1 MKISNEIIN
10 VIPEVKD
17 WRHDLHA
24 HPELG
29 YEEEWTSN
37 FVSEKLESFGIE
49 VHRGLGK
56 TGVVGVLKGINVNQG
71 GGGNKA
77 IGLRADM
84 DALPM
89 TEENDLSYKS
99 KFDGRMH
106 ACGHDGHTA
115 MLLGAAKVLSLKR
128 DFDGTVYFIFQPAEE
143 GGGGGLAMIEDG
155 MFEHFPM
162 DSVWGMHNWP
172 GMEEGTVAIHKGSV
186 MAAADRF
193 EVTVNGSG
201 GHAAMPQATNDP
213 VLATTAIVQA
223 LQQIVSRKQSPLD
236 AVVVSVTQINA
247 GSGFNIIPQ
256 KVDFI
261 GTIRTINSD
270 TRISVHKQFTDICEA
285 TALAYGCVAEVSV
298 IKGYPVTV
306 NHVEESDKAI
316 EIASGLFGAE
326 SVKTNLPPSMGAED
340 FAYML
345 EKKPG
350 SYIWLGAGEGRSGCM
365 LHNTKYDFN
374 DNVLPLGI
382 SYWKELVKSE
392 LPLR

>member
-1 MKISNEIIN
+1 
-10 VIPEVKD
+10 
-17 WRHDLHA
+17 
-24 HPELG
+24 
-29 YEEEWTSN
+29 
-37 FVSEKLESFGIE
+37 
-49 VHRGLGK
+49 
-56 TGVVGVLKGINVNQG
+56 
-71 GGGNKA
+71 
-77 IGLRADM
+77 M

>member
-37 FVSEKLESFGIE
+37 FIAEKLKSFGIE

-56 TGVVGVLKGINVNQG
+56 TGVVGVLKGIKANQG

-155 MFEHFPM
+155 LFEHFPM

-172 GMEEGTVAIHKGSV
+172 GMKEGTVAIHKGSV

-306 NHVEESDKAI
+306 NHIEESEKAI
-316 EIASGLFGAE
+316 EIASGLFGDE

>member
-56 TGVVGVLKGINVNQG
+56 TGIVGVLKGIKANQG

-155 MFEHFPM
+155 LFEHFPM

-172 GMEEGTVAIHKGSV
+172 GMKEGTVAIHKGSV

>member
-37 FVSEKLESFGIE
+37 FVAEKLESFGIE

-56 TGVVGVLKGINVNQG
+56 TGVVGVLKGIKANQG

-89 TEENDLSYKS
+89 IEENNFVYKS

-155 MFEHFPM
+155 LFEHFPM

-172 GMEEGTVAIHKGSV
+172 GMKEGTVAIHKGSV

-306 NHVEESDKAI
+306 NHIEESEKAI
-316 EIASGLFGAE
+316 EIASGLFGDE

>member
-1 MKISNEIIN
+1 MEISNEIVNI
-10 VIPEVKD
+10 IPEVMT
-17 WRHDLHA
+17 WRHELHA

-29 YEEEWTSN
+29 YEEKWTSD
-37 FVSEKLESFGIE
+37 FIVTKLESFGIE
-49 VHRGLGK
+49 VHKGLGK
-56 TGVVGVLKGINVNQG
+56 TGVVGVLKGLKANQG

-77 IGLRADM
+77 IGLRADI

-89 TEENDLSYKS
+89 TEENNFSYKS
-99 KFDGRMH
+99 KFDGCMH

-115 MLLGAAKVLSLKR
+115 MLLGAAKILSLNN

-155 MFEHFPM
+155 LFEQFPM

-172 GMEEGTVAIHKGSV
+172 GMDEGSVAVHKGSV

-193 EVTVNGSG
+193 EVTVNGNG

-223 LQQIVSRKQSPLD
+223 LQQIVSRKQNPLD

-256 KVDFI
+256 VTDFI
-261 GTIRTINSD
+261 GTIRTVNPD
-270 TRISVHKQFTDICEA
+270 TRINVHKQFKDICEA
-285 TALAYGCVAEVSV
+285 TALAYGCTADVSV
-298 IKGYPVTV
+298 VKGYPVTV
-306 NHVEESDKAI
+306 NNIESSEKAI
-316 EIASGLFGAE
+316 EVTSSIFGSS
-326 SVKTNLPPSMGAED
+326 SVKTNMAPSMGAED

-345 EKKPG
+345 EKTPG
-350 SYIWLGAGEGRSGCM
+350 AYIWLGAGEGKSGCM

-374 DNVLPLGI
+374 DNILPLGI
-382 SYWKELVKSE
+382 TYWEQLVKSE

>member
-1 MKISNEIIN
+1 MEVSNEIIN
-10 VIPEVKD
+10 IIPEIKT
-17 WRHDLHA
+17 WRHELHA

-29 YEEEWTSN
+29 YEEKWTSD
-37 FVSEKLESFGIE
+37 FVAKKLQSFGLE
-49 VHRGLGK
+49 VHRGLGG
-56 TGVVGVLKGINVNQG
+56 TGVVGILKGLDANLG

-89 TEENDLSYKS
+89 TEENNFSYKS
-99 KFDGRMH
+99 KFEGRMH

-115 MLLGAAKVLSLKR
+115 MLLGAAKLLASKNN
-128 DFDGTVYFIFQPAEE
+128 FDGTVYFIFQPAEE

-155 MFEHFPM
+155 LFEQFPM

-172 GMEEGTVAIHKGSV
+172 GMDEGNVAVHKGSV

-193 EVTVNGSG
+193 EVTVKGNG

-223 LQQIVSRKQSPLD
+223 LQQIVSRKQNPLD

-256 KVDFI
+256 VTDFI
-261 GTIRTINSD
+261 GTIRTVNSA
-270 TRISVHKQFTDICEA
+270 TRINVHKQFKEICKA
-285 TALAYGCVAEVSV
+285 TALAYGCAADVSV
-298 IKGYPVTV
+298 IKGYPVTI
-306 NHVEESDKAI
+306 NNIECSEKAI
-316 EIASGLFGAE
+316 EVTSSIFGPG
-326 SVKTNLPPSMGAED
+326 SVKTNMAPSMGAED

-345 EKKPG
+345 EKTPG
-350 SYIWLGAGEGRSGCM
+350 SYIWLGAGEGKSGCM
-365 LHNTKYDFN
+365 LQRLSLQADTLAYMGRAQLKR
-374 DNVLPLGI
+374 
-382 SYWKELVKSE
+382 S
-392 LPLR
+392 

>member
-1 MKISNEIIN
+1 MKVSNEIIN
-10 VIPEVKD
+10 ICPEIKK
-17 WRHDLHA
+17 WRHELHA

-37 FVSEKLESFGIE
+37 FVAEKLESFGLEI
-49 VHRGLGK
+49 HRGMAK
-56 TGVVGVLKGINVNQG
+56 TGVIGVLKGANASLG

-89 TEENDLSYKS
+89 TEENDFSYKS

-115 MLLGAAKVLSLKR
+115 MLLGAAKLLSSKK

-155 MFEHFPM
+155 LFDQFPM

-172 GMEEGTVAIHKGSV
+172 GMSEGSVAVHTGSV
-186 MAAADRF
+186 MAAADKF
-193 EVTVNGSG
+193 EVTINGSG

-213 VLATTAIVQA
+213 VLAVTAIVQA
-223 LQQIVSRKQSPLD
+223 LQQIVSRRQNPLD
-236 AVVVSVTQINA
+236 AVVISVTQINA

-256 KVDFI
+256 TANFI
-261 GTIRTINSD
+261 GTIRTVNPD
-270 TRISVHKQFTDICEA
+270 TRISVHKQFTEICEA
-285 TALAYGCVAEVSV
+285 TAIAYGCSANVSV
-298 IKGYPVTV
+298 IKGYPVTI
-306 NHVEESDKAI
+306 NDIESSEKAI
-316 EIASGLFGAE
+316 EVSSKLFGRD
-326 SVKTNLPPSMGAED
+326 SVKTNMAPSMGAED

-345 EKKPG
+345 EKVPG
-350 SYIWLGAGEGRSGCM
+350 SYIWLGA
-365 LHNTKYDFN
+365 
-374 DNVLPLGI
+374 
-382 SYWKELVKSE
+382 VKGSQVVCCITASMI
-392 LPLR
+392 LMMIFYL

>member
-37 FVSEKLESFGIE
+37 FVAEKLESFGIE

-56 TGVVGVLKGINVNQG
+56 TGVVGVLKGIKANQG

-155 MFEHFPM
+155 LFEHFPM

-270 TRISVHKQFTDICEA
+270 TRISVHKQFTDICQA
-285 TALAYGCVAEVSV
+285 TALAYGCFAEVSV

-306 NHVEESDKAI
+306 NHIEESDKAI
-316 EIASGLFGAE
+316 EIASGLFGDE

>member
-1 MKISNEIIN
+1 METSNEIVNI
-10 VIPEVKD
+10 IPEVMT
-17 WRHDLHA
+17 WRHELHA

-29 YEEEWTSN
+29 YEEKWTSD
-37 FVSEKLESFGIE
+37 FIVTKLESFGIE
-49 VHRGLGK
+49 VHKGLGK
-56 TGVVGVLKGINVNQG
+56 TGVVGVLKGLKANQG

-77 IGLRADM
+77 IGLRADI

-89 TEENDLSYKS
+89 TEENNFSYKS
-99 KFDGRMH
+99 KFDGCMH

-115 MLLGAAKVLSLKR
+115 MLLGAAKILSLNK

-155 MFEHFPM
+155 LFEQFPM

-172 GMEEGTVAIHKGSV
+172 GMDEGSVAVHKGSV

-193 EVTVNGSG
+193 EVTVNGNG

-223 LQQIVSRKQSPLD
+223 LQQIVSRKQNPLD

-256 KVDFI
+256 VTDFI
-261 GTIRTINSD
+261 GTIRTVNPD
-270 TRISVHKQFTDICEA
+270 TRINVHKQFKDICEA
-285 TALAYGCVAEVSV
+285 TALAYGCTADVSV
-298 IKGYPVTV
+298 VKGYPVTV
-306 NHVEESDKAI
+306 NNIESSEKAI
-316 EIASGLFGAE
+316 QVTSSIFGSS
-326 SVKTNLPPSMGAED
+326 SVKTNMAPSMGAED

-345 EKKPG
+345 EKTPG
-350 SYIWLGAGEGRSGCM
+350 AYIWLGAGEGKSGCM

-374 DNVLPLGI
+374 DNILPLGI
-382 SYWKELVKSE
+382 TYWEQLVKSE

>member
-1 MKISNEIIN
+1 MQISKEIENI
-10 VIPEVKD
+10 IPEIRS
-17 WRHDLHA
+17 WRHTLHA

-29 YEEEWTSN
+29 YEEKWTSD
-37 FVSEKLESFGIE
+37 FVADKLQSFGME
-49 VHRGLGK
+49 VHRGLGG
-56 TGVVGVLKGINVNQG
+56 TGVVGILKGLDANSG

-89 TEENDLSYKS
+89 TEENDLPYKS

-115 MLLGAAKVLSLKR
+115 MLLGAAKLLASR
-128 DFDGTVYFIFQPAEE
+128 NNFDGTVYFIFQPAEE
-143 GGGGGLAMIEDG
+143 GGGGGLAMIDDG
-155 MFEHFPM
+155 LFEQFPM

-172 GMEEGTVAIHKGSV
+172 GMEEGTVAVHKGSV

-193 EVTVNGSG
+193 EVTVNGNG

-213 VLATTAIVQA
+213 VLAVTAIIQA
-223 LQQIVSRKQSPLD
+223 LQQIVARKQNPLD

-256 KVDFI
+256 KANFI
-261 GTIRTINSD
+261 GTIRTVNPA
-270 TRISVHKQFTDICEA
+270 TRVDVHKQFTQICEA
-285 TALAYGCVAEVSV
+285 TALAYGCVADVSV

-306 NHVEESDKAI
+306 NDIESSDKAI
-316 EIASGLFGAE
+316 EVASSLFGKN
-326 SVKTNLPPSMGAED
+326 SVKTNLTPSMGAED

-345 EKKPG
+345 EKTPG
-350 SYIWLGAGEGRSGCM
+350 AYIWLGAGEGKSGCM

-374 DNVLPLGI
+374 DNILPLGI
-382 SYWKELVKSE
+382 SYWEKLVKTE

>member
-1 MKISNEIIN
+1 MKTSNEIVNI
-10 VIPEVKD
+10 IPEVMT
-17 WRHDLHA
+17 WRHELHA

-29 YEEEWTSN
+29 YEEKWTSD
-37 FVSEKLESFGIE
+37 FIVTKLESFGIE
-49 VHRGLGK
+49 VHKGLGK
-56 TGVVGVLKGINVNQG
+56 TGVVGVLKGLKANQG

-77 IGLRADM
+77 IGLRADI

-89 TEENDLSYKS
+89 TEENNFSYKS
-99 KFDGRMH
+99 KFDGCMH

-115 MLLGAAKVLSLKR
+115 MLLGAAKILSLNN

-155 MFEHFPM
+155 LFEQFPM

-172 GMEEGTVAIHKGSV
+172 GMDEGSVAVHKGSV

-193 EVTVNGSG
+193 EVTVNGNG

-223 LQQIVSRKQSPLD
+223 LQQIVSRKQNPLD

-256 KVDFI
+256 VTDFI
-261 GTIRTINSD
+261 GTIRTVNPD
-270 TRISVHKQFTDICEA
+270 TRINVHKQFKDICEA
-285 TALAYGCVAEVSV
+285 TALAYGCTADVSV
-298 IKGYPVTV
+298 VKGYPVTV
-306 NHVEESDKAI
+306 NNIESSEKAI
-316 EIASGLFGAE
+316 QVTSSIFGSS
-326 SVKTNLPPSMGAED
+326 SVKTNMAPSMGAED

-345 EKKPG
+345 EKTPG
-350 SYIWLGAGEGRSGCM
+350 AYIWLGAGEGKSGCM

-374 DNVLPLGI
+374 DNILPLGI
-382 SYWKELVKSE
+382 TYWEQLVKSE

>member
-1 MKISNEIIN
+1 MQISKEIENI
-10 VIPEVKD
+10 IPEIRS
-17 WRHDLHA
+17 WRHTLHA

-29 YEEEWTSN
+29 YEEKWTSD
-37 FVSEKLESFGIE
+37 FVADKLQSFGIE
-49 VHRGLGK
+49 VHKGLGG
-56 TGVVGVLKGINVNQG
+56 TGVVGVLKGLDAHLG

-89 TEENDLSYKS
+89 TEENDFPYKS

-115 MLLGAAKVLSLKR
+115 MLLGAAKLLASR
-128 DFDGTVYFIFQPAEE
+128 NNFNGTVYFIFQPAEE
-143 GGGGGLAMIEDG
+143 GGGGGLAMIDDG
-155 MFEHFPM
+155 LFDEFPM

-172 GMEEGTVAIHKGSV
+172 GMEEGTVAVHKGSV

-193 EVTVNGSG
+193 EVTVNGNG

-213 VLATTAIVQA
+213 VLAVTAIIQA
-223 LQQIVSRKQSPLD
+223 LQQIVARKQNPLD

-256 KVDFI
+256 KANFI
-261 GTIRTINSD
+261 GTIRTVNPA
-270 TRISVHKQFTDICEA
+270 TRVDVHKQFTQICEA
-285 TALAYGCVAEVSV
+285 TALAYGCVADVSV

-306 NHVEESDKAI
+306 NDIESSDKAI
-316 EIASGLFGAE
+316 EVASSLFGKN
-326 SVKTNLPPSMGAED
+326 SVKTNLTPSMGAED

-345 EKKPG
+345 EKTPG
-350 SYIWLGAGEGRSGCM
+350 AYIWLGAGEGKSGCM

-374 DNVLPLGI
+374 DNILPLGI
-382 SYWKELVKSE
+382 SYWEKLVKTE

>member
-1 MKISNEIIN
+1 MEISNEIVNI
-10 VIPEVKD
+10 IPEVMT
-17 WRHDLHA
+17 WRHELHA

-29 YEEEWTSN
+29 YEEKWTSD
-37 FVSEKLESFGIE
+37 FIVTKLESFGIE

-56 TGVVGVLKGINVNQG
+56 TGVVGVLKGLKANQG

-77 IGLRADM
+77 IGLRADI

-89 TEENDLSYKS
+89 TEENNFSYKS
-99 KFDGRMH
+99 KFDGCMH

-115 MLLGAAKVLSLKR
+115 MLLGAAKILSLNN

-155 MFEHFPM
+155 LFEQFPM

-172 GMEEGTVAIHKGSV
+172 GMDEGSVAVHKGSV

-193 EVTVNGSG
+193 EVTVNGNG

-223 LQQIVSRKQSPLD
+223 LQQIVSRKQNPLD

-256 KVDFI
+256 VTDFI
-261 GTIRTINSD
+261 GTIRTVNPD
-270 TRISVHKQFTDICEA
+270 TRINVHKQFKDICEA
-285 TALAYGCVAEVSV
+285 TALAYGCTADVSV
-298 IKGYPVTV
+298 VKGYPVTV
-306 NHVEESDKAI
+306 NNIESSEKAI
-316 EIASGLFGAE
+316 EVTSSIFGSS
-326 SVKTNLPPSMGAED
+326 SVKTNMAPSMGAED

-345 EKKPG
+345 EKTPG
-350 SYIWLGAGEGRSGCM
+350 AYIWLGAGEGKSGCM

-374 DNVLPLGI
+374 DNILPLGI
-382 SYWKELVKSE
+382 TYWEQLVKSE

>member
-10 VIPEVKD
+10 IVPEVEN
-17 WRHDLHA
+17 WRQELHS

-29 YEEEWTSN
+29 YEEKWTSS
-37 FVSEKLESFGIE
+37 FVIEKLESFGIE
-49 VHRGLGK
+49 VHKGLGK
-56 TGVVGVLKGINVNQG
+56 TGVVGVLKGKKATQG

-89 TEENDLSYKS
+89 TEENNFSYKS
-99 KFDGRMH
+99 RFEGRMH

-115 MLLGAAKVLSLKR
+115 MLLGAAKMLSSKK

-155 MFEHFPM
+155 MFEQFPM

-172 GMEEGTVAIHKGSV
+172 GMAEGTVAVHKGSV
-186 MAAADRF
+186 MAAADKF
-193 EVTVNGSG
+193 EVTINGSG

-213 VLATTAIVQA
+213 VLATTAVIQA
-223 LQQIVSRKQSPLD
+223 LQQIVSRKQNPLD
-236 AVVVSVTQINA
+236 SVVVSVTQVNA

-256 KVDFI
+256 KADFI
-261 GTIRTINSD
+261 GTIRTISSN
-270 TRISVHKQFTDICEA
+270 TRINVHKQFTDICEA
-285 TALAYGCVAEVSV
+285 TALAYGCFAEVSI

-306 NHVEESDKAI
+306 NHIEESEKAI
-316 EIASGLFGAE
+316 KVASSLFGPE

-350 SYIWLGAGEGRSGCM
+350 SYIWLGAGEGKSGCM

-382 SYWKELVKSE
+382 SYWEQLVKSE

>member
-1 MKISNEIIN
+1 MQISKEIENI
-10 VIPEVKD
+10 IPEIRS
-17 WRHDLHA
+17 WRHTLHA

-29 YEEEWTSN
+29 YEEKWTSD
-37 FVSEKLESFGIE
+37 FVADKLQSFGIE
-49 VHRGLGK
+49 VHRGLGG
-56 TGVVGVLKGINVNQG
+56 TGVVGILKGLDANSG

-89 TEENDLSYKS
+89 TEENDFPYKS

-115 MLLGAAKVLSLKR
+115 MLLGAAKLLASR
-128 DFDGTVYFIFQPAEE
+128 NNFNGTVYFIFQPAEE
-143 GGGGGLAMIEDG
+143 GGGGGLAMIDDG
-155 MFEHFPM
+155 LFDEFPM

-172 GMEEGTVAIHKGSV
+172 GMEEGTVAVHKGSV

-193 EVTVNGSG
+193 EVTVNGNG

-213 VLATTAIVQA
+213 VLAVTAIIQA
-223 LQQIVSRKQSPLD
+223 LQQIVARKQNPLD

-256 KVDFI
+256 KANFI
-261 GTIRTINSD
+261 GTIRTVNPA
-270 TRISVHKQFTDICEA
+270 TRVDVHKQFTQICEA
-285 TALAYGCVAEVSV
+285 TALAYGCVADVSV

-306 NHVEESDKAI
+306 NDIESSDKAI
-316 EIASGLFGAE
+316 EVASSLFGKN
-326 SVKTNLPPSMGAED
+326 SVKTNLTPSMGAED

-345 EKKPG
+345 EKTPG
-350 SYIWLGAGEGRSGCM
+350 AYIWLGAGEGKSGCM

-374 DNVLPLGI
+374 DNILPLGI
-382 SYWKELVKSE
+382 SYWEKLVKTE

>member
-37 FVSEKLESFGIE
+37 FVAEKLESFGIE

-56 TGVVGVLKGINVNQG
+56 TGVVGVLKGIKANQG

-89 TEENDLSYKS
+89 IEENNFVYKS

-155 MFEHFPM
+155 LFEHFPM

-172 GMEEGTVAIHKGSV
+172 GMKEGTVAIHKGSV

-270 TRISVHKQFTDICEA
+270 TRISVHKQFTDICQA
-285 TALAYGCVAEVSV
+285 TALAYGCFAEVSV

-306 NHVEESDKAI
+306 NHIEESDKAI
-316 EIASGLFGAE
+316 EIASGLFGDE

>member
-1 MKISNEIIN
+1 METSNEIVNI
-10 VIPEVKD
+10 IPEVMT
-17 WRHDLHA
+17 WRHELHA

-29 YEEEWTSN
+29 YEEKWTSD
-37 FVSEKLESFGIE
+37 FIVTKLESFGIE
-49 VHRGLGK
+49 AHKGLGK
-56 TGVVGVLKGINVNQG
+56 TGVVGVLKGLKANQG

-77 IGLRADM
+77 IGLRADI

-89 TEENDLSYKS
+89 TEENNFSYKS
-99 KFDGRMH
+99 KFDGCMH

-115 MLLGAAKVLSLKR
+115 MLLGAAKILSLNK

-155 MFEHFPM
+155 LFEQFPM

-172 GMEEGTVAIHKGSV
+172 GMDEGSVAVHKGSV

-193 EVTVNGSG
+193 EVTVNGNG

-223 LQQIVSRKQSPLD
+223 LQQIVSRKQNPLD

-256 KVDFI
+256 VTDFI
-261 GTIRTINSD
+261 GTIRTVNPD
-270 TRISVHKQFTDICEA
+270 TRINVHKQFKDICEA
-285 TALAYGCVAEVSV
+285 TALAYGCTADVSV
-298 IKGYPVTV
+298 VKGYPVTV
-306 NHVEESDKAI
+306 NNIESSEKAI
-316 EIASGLFGAE
+316 QVTSSIFGSS
-326 SVKTNLPPSMGAED
+326 SVKTNMAPSMGAED

-345 EKKPG
+345 EKTPG
-350 SYIWLGAGEGRSGCM
+350 AYIWLGAGEGKSGCM

-374 DNVLPLGI
+374 DNILPLGI
-382 SYWKELVKSE
+382 TYWEQLVKSE

>member
-1 MKISNEIIN
+1 MQISKEIENI
-10 VIPEVKD
+10 IPEIRS
-17 WRHDLHA
+17 WRHTLHA

-29 YEEEWTSN
+29 YEEKWTSD
-37 FVSEKLESFGIE
+37 FVADKLQSFGIE
-49 VHRGLGK
+49 VHRGLGG
-56 TGVVGVLKGINVNQG
+56 TGVVGVLKGLDAHLG

-89 TEENDLSYKS
+89 TEENDFPYKS

-115 MLLGAAKVLSLKR
+115 MLLGAAKLLASR
-128 DFDGTVYFIFQPAEE
+128 NNFNGTVYFIFQPAEE
-143 GGGGGLAMIEDG
+143 GGGGGLAMIDDG
-155 MFEHFPM
+155 LFDEFPM

-172 GMEEGTVAIHKGSV
+172 GMEEGTVAVHKGSV

-193 EVTVNGSG
+193 EVTVNGNG

-213 VLATTAIVQA
+213 VLAVTAIIQA
-223 LQQIVSRKQSPLD
+223 LQQIVARKQNPLD

-256 KVDFI
+256 KANFI
-261 GTIRTINSD
+261 GTIRTVNPA
-270 TRISVHKQFTDICEA
+270 TRVDVHKQFTQICEA
-285 TALAYGCVAEVSV
+285 TALAYGCVADVSV

-306 NHVEESDKAI
+306 NDIESSDKAI
-316 EIASGLFGAE
+316 EVASSLFGKN
-326 SVKTNLPPSMGAED
+326 SVKTNLTPSMGAED

-345 EKKPG
+345 EKTPG
-350 SYIWLGAGEGRSGCM
+350 AYIWLGAGEGKSGCM

-374 DNVLPLGI
+374 DNILPLGI
-382 SYWKELVKSE
+382 SYWEKLVKTE

>member
-37 FVSEKLESFGIE
+37 FVAEKLESFGIE

-56 TGVVGVLKGINVNQG
+56 TGVVGVLKGIKANQG

-89 TEENDLSYKS
+89 IEENNFVYKS

-155 MFEHFPM
+155 LFEHFPM

-298 IKGYPVTV
+298 VKGYPVTV
-306 NHVEESDKAI
+306 NHIEESDKAI

>member
-1 MKISNEIIN
+1 MQISKEIENI
-10 VIPEVKD
+10 IPEIRS
-17 WRHDLHA
+17 WRHTLHA

-29 YEEEWTSN
+29 YEEKWTSD
-37 FVSEKLESFGIE
+37 FVADKLQSFGIE
-49 VHRGLGK
+49 VHKGLGG
-56 TGVVGVLKGINVNQG
+56 TGVVGVLKGLDAHLG

-89 TEENDLSYKS
+89 TEENDFPYKS

-115 MLLGAAKVLSLKR
+115 MLLGAAKLLASR
-128 DFDGTVYFIFQPAEE
+128 NNFNGTVYFIFQPAEE
-143 GGGGGLAMIEDG
+143 GGGGGLAMIDDG
-155 MFEHFPM
+155 LFDEFPM

-172 GMEEGTVAIHKGSV
+172 GMEEGTVAVHKGSV

-193 EVTVNGSG
+193 EVTVNGNG

-213 VLATTAIVQA
+213 VLAVTAIIQA
-223 LQQIVSRKQSPLD
+223 LQQIVARKQNPLD

-256 KVDFI
+256 KANFI
-261 GTIRTINSD
+261 GTIRTVNPA
-270 TRISVHKQFTDICEA
+270 TRVDVHKQFTQICEA
-285 TALAYGCVAEVSV
+285 TALAYGCVADVSV

-306 NHVEESDKAI
+306 NDIESSDKAI
-316 EIASGLFGAE
+316 EVASSLFGKNG
-326 SVKTNLPPSMGAED
+326 VKTNLTPSMGAED

-345 EKKPG
+345 EKTPG
-350 SYIWLGAGEGRSGCM
+350 AYIWLGAGEGKSGCM

-374 DNVLPLGI
+374 DNILPLGI
-382 SYWKELVKSE
+382 SYWEKLVKAE

>member
-37 FVSEKLESFGIE
+37 FVAEKLESFGIE

-56 TGVVGVLKGINVNQG
+56 TGVVGVLKGIKANQG

-89 TEENDLSYKS
+89 IEENNFVYKS

-155 MFEHFPM
+155 MFEQFPM

-306 NHVEESDKAI
+306 NHIEESEKAI
-316 EIASGLFGAE
+316 EIASGLFGDE

>member
-1 MKISNEIIN
+1 MQISKEIENI
-10 VIPEVKD
+10 IPEIKS
-17 WRHDLHA
+17 WRHTLHA

-29 YEEEWTSN
+29 YEEKWTSD
-37 FVSEKLESFGIE
+37 FVADKLQSFGIE
-49 VHRGLGK
+49 VHRGLGV
-56 TGVVGVLKGINVNQG
+56 TGVVGILKGLDANSG

-89 TEENDLSYKS
+89 TEENDFPYKS

-115 MLLGAAKVLSLKR
+115 MLLGAAKLLASR
-128 DFDGTVYFIFQPAEE
+128 NNFDGTVYFIFQPAEE
-143 GGGGGLAMIEDG
+143 GGGGGLAMIDDG
-155 MFEHFPM
+155 LFEQFPM

-172 GMEEGTVAIHKGSV
+172 GMEEGTVAVHKGSV

-193 EVTVNGSG
+193 EVTVNGNG

-213 VLATTAIVQA
+213 VLAVTAIIQA
-223 LQQIVSRKQSPLD
+223 LQQIVARKQNPLD

-256 KVDFI
+256 KANFI
-261 GTIRTINSD
+261 GTIRTVNPS
-270 TRISVHKQFTDICEA
+270 TRIDVHKQFTQICEA
-285 TALAYGCVAEVSV
+285 TALAYGCVADVLV

-306 NHVEESDKAI
+306 NDIESSDKAI
-316 EIASGLFGAE
+316 EVASSLFGKNG
-326 SVKTNLPPSMGAED
+326 VKTNLTPSMGAED

-345 EKKPG
+345 EKTPG
-350 SYIWLGAGEGRSGCM
+350 EIGRA
-365 LHNTKYDFN
+365 H
-374 DNVLPLGI
+374 V
-382 SYWKELVKSE
+382 
-392 LPLR
+392 

>member
-56 TGVVGVLKGINVNQG
+56 TGVIGVLKGINANQS

-306 NHVEESDKAI
+306 NHIEESDKAI

>member
-1 MKISNEIIN
+1 MQISKEIENI
-10 VIPEVKD
+10 IPEIRS
-17 WRHDLHA
+17 WRHTLHA

-29 YEEEWTSN
+29 YEEKWTSD
-37 FVSEKLESFGIE
+37 FVADKLQSFGIE
-49 VHRGLGK
+49 VHKGLGG
-56 TGVVGVLKGINVNQG
+56 TGVVGVLKGLDAHLG
-71 GGGNKA
+71 GGSNKA

-89 TEENDLSYKS
+89 TEENDFPYKS

-115 MLLGAAKVLSLKR
+115 MLLGAAKLLASR
-128 DFDGTVYFIFQPAEE
+128 NNFNGTVYFIFQPAEE
-143 GGGGGLAMIEDG
+143 GGGGGLAMIDDG
-155 MFEHFPM
+155 LFDEFPM

-172 GMEEGTVAIHKGSV
+172 GMEEGTVAVHKGSV

-193 EVTVNGSG
+193 EVTVNGNG

-213 VLATTAIVQA
+213 VLAVTAIIQA
-223 LQQIVSRKQSPLD
+223 LQQIVARKQNPLD

-256 KVDFI
+256 KANFI
-261 GTIRTINSD
+261 GTIRTVNPA
-270 TRISVHKQFTDICEA
+270 TRVDVHKQFTQICEA
-285 TALAYGCVAEVSV
+285 TALAYGCVADVSV

-306 NHVEESDKAI
+306 NDIESSDKAI
-316 EIASGLFGAE
+316 EVASSLFGKN
-326 SVKTNLPPSMGAED
+326 SVKTNLTPSMGAED

-345 EKKPG
+345 EKTPG
-350 SYIWLGAGEGRSGCM
+350 AYIWLGAGEGKSGCM

-374 DNVLPLGI
+374 DNILPLGI
-382 SYWKELVKSE
+382 SYWEKLVKTE

>member
-1 MKISNEIIN
+1 METSNEIVNI
-10 VIPEVKD
+10 IPEVMT
-17 WRHDLHA
+17 WRHELHA

-29 YEEEWTSN
+29 YEEKWTSD
-37 FVSEKLESFGIE
+37 FIVTKLESFGIE
-49 VHRGLGK
+49 VHKGLGK
-56 TGVVGVLKGINVNQG
+56 TGVVGVLKGLKANQG

-77 IGLRADM
+77 IGLRADI

-89 TEENDLSYKS
+89 TEENNFSYKS
-99 KFDGRMH
+99 KFDGCMH

-115 MLLGAAKVLSLKR
+115 MLLGAAKILSLNN

-155 MFEHFPM
+155 LFEQFPM

-172 GMEEGTVAIHKGSV
+172 GMDEGSVAVHKGSV

-193 EVTVNGSG
+193 EVTVNGNG

-223 LQQIVSRKQSPLD
+223 LQQIVSRKQNPLD

-256 KVDFI
+256 VTDFI
-261 GTIRTINSD
+261 GTIRTVNPD
-270 TRISVHKQFTDICEA
+270 TRINVHKQFKDICEA
-285 TALAYGCVAEVSV
+285 TALAYGCTADVSV
-298 IKGYPVTV
+298 VKGYPVTV
-306 NHVEESDKAI
+306 NNIESSEKAI
-316 EIASGLFGAE
+316 EVTSSIFGSS
-326 SVKTNLPPSMGAED
+326 SVKTNMAPSMGAED

-345 EKKPG
+345 EKTPG
-350 SYIWLGAGEGRSGCM
+350 AYIWLGAGEGKSGCM

-374 DNVLPLGI
+374 DNILPLGI
-382 SYWKELVKSE
+382 KYWEQLVKSE

>member
-1 MKISNEIIN
+1 MKISNEIVN

-37 FVSEKLESFGIE
+37 FVAEKLESFGIE

-56 TGVVGVLKGINVNQG
+56 TGVVGVLKGIKANQG

-89 TEENDLSYKS
+89 IEENNFVYKS

-155 MFEHFPM
+155 LFEHFPM

-172 GMEEGTVAIHKGSV
+172 GMKEGTVAIHKGSV

-306 NHVEESDKAI
+306 NHIEESEKAI
-316 EIASGLFGAE
+316 EIASGLFGDE

>member
-1 MKISNEIIN
+1 MKISKEIEN
-10 VIPEVKD
+10 LIPEIRS
-17 WRHDLHA
+17 WRHTLHA

-29 YEEEWTSN
+29 YEEKWTSD
-37 FVSEKLESFGIE
+37 FVADKLQSFGIE
-49 VHRGLGK
+49 VHRGLGG
-56 TGVVGVLKGINVNQG
+56 TGVVGVLKGLDAHLG

-89 TEENDLSYKS
+89 TEENDFPYKS

-115 MLLGAAKVLSLKR
+115 MLLGAAKLLASR
-128 DFDGTVYFIFQPAEE
+128 NNFNGTVYFIFQPAEE
-143 GGGGGLAMIEDG
+143 GGGGGLAMIDDG
-155 MFEHFPM
+155 LFDEFPM

-172 GMEEGTVAIHKGSV
+172 GMEEGTVAVHKGSV

-193 EVTVNGSG
+193 EVTVNGNG

-213 VLATTAIVQA
+213 VLAVTAIIQA
-223 LQQIVSRKQSPLD
+223 LQQIVARKQNPLD

-256 KVDFI
+256 KANFI
-261 GTIRTINSD
+261 GTIRTVNPA
-270 TRISVHKQFTDICEA
+270 TRVDVHKQFTQICEA
-285 TALAYGCVAEVSV
+285 TALAYGCVADVSV

-306 NHVEESDKAI
+306 NDIESSDKAI
-316 EIASGLFGAE
+316 EVASSLFGKN
-326 SVKTNLPPSMGAED
+326 SVKTNLTPSMGAED

-345 EKKPG
+345 EKTPG
-350 SYIWLGAGEGRSGCM
+350 AYIWLGAGEGKSGCM

-374 DNVLPLGI
+374 DNILPLGI
-382 SYWKELVKSE
+382 SYWEKLVKTE

>member
-1 MKISNEIIN
+1 MKISKEIENI
-10 VIPEVKD
+10 IPEIRS
-17 WRHDLHA
+17 WRHTLHA

-29 YEEEWTSN
+29 YEEKWTSD
-37 FVSEKLESFGIE
+37 FVADKLQSFGIE
-49 VHRGLGK
+49 VHKGLGG
-56 TGVVGVLKGINVNQG
+56 TGVVGVLKGLDAHLG

-89 TEENDLSYKS
+89 TEENDFPYKS

-115 MLLGAAKVLSLKR
+115 MLLGAAKLLASR
-128 DFDGTVYFIFQPAEE
+128 NNFNGTVYFIFQPAEE
-143 GGGGGLAMIEDG
+143 GGGGGLAMIDDG
-155 MFEHFPM
+155 LFDEFPM

-172 GMEEGTVAIHKGSV
+172 GMEEGTVAVHKGSV

-193 EVTVNGSG
+193 EVTVNGNG

-213 VLATTAIVQA
+213 VLAVTAIIQA
-223 LQQIVSRKQSPLD
+223 LQQIVARKQNPLD

-256 KVDFI
+256 KANFI
-261 GTIRTINSD
+261 GTIRTVNPA
-270 TRISVHKQFTDICEA
+270 TRVDVHKQFTQICEA
-285 TALAYGCVAEVSV
+285 TALAYGCVADVSV

-306 NHVEESDKAI
+306 NDIESSDKAI
-316 EIASGLFGAE
+316 EVASSLFGKN
-326 SVKTNLPPSMGAED
+326 SVKTNLTPSMGAED

-345 EKKPG
+345 EKTPG
-350 SYIWLGAGEGRSGCM
+350 AYIWLGAGEGKSGCM

-374 DNVLPLGI
+374 DNILPLGI
-382 SYWKELVKSE
+382 SYWEKLVKAE

>member
-1 MKISNEIIN
+1 METSNEILNI
-10 VIPEVKD
+10 IPEVMT
-17 WRHDLHA
+17 WRHELHA

-29 YEEEWTSN
+29 YEEKWTSD
-37 FVSEKLESFGIE
+37 FIVTKLESFGIE
-49 VHRGLGK
+49 VHKGLGK
-56 TGVVGVLKGINVNQG
+56 TGVVGVLKGLKANQG

-77 IGLRADM
+77 IGLRADI

-89 TEENDLSYKS
+89 TEENNFSYKS
-99 KFDGRMH
+99 KFDGCMH

-115 MLLGAAKVLSLKR
+115 MLLGAAKILSLNN

-155 MFEHFPM
+155 LFEQFPM

-172 GMEEGTVAIHKGSV
+172 GMDEGSVAVHKGSV

-193 EVTVNGSG
+193 EVTVNGNG

-223 LQQIVSRKQSPLD
+223 LQQIVSRKQNPLD

-256 KVDFI
+256 VTDFI
-261 GTIRTINSD
+261 GTIRTVNPD
-270 TRISVHKQFTDICEA
+270 TRINVHKQFKDICEA
-285 TALAYGCVAEVSV
+285 TALAYGCTADVSV
-298 IKGYPVTV
+298 VKGYPVTV
-306 NHVEESDKAI
+306 NNIESSEKAI
-316 EIASGLFGAE
+316 EVTSSIFGSS
-326 SVKTNLPPSMGAED
+326 SVKTNMAPSMGAED

-345 EKKPG
+345 EKTPG
-350 SYIWLGAGEGRSGCM
+350 AYIWLGAGEGKSGCM

-374 DNVLPLGI
+374 DNILPLGI
-382 SYWKELVKSE
+382 TYWEQLVKSE

>member
-1 MKISNEIIN
+1 MKISKEIENI
-10 VIPEVKD
+10 IPEIRS
-17 WRHDLHA
+17 WRHTLHA

-29 YEEEWTSN
+29 YEEKWTSD
-37 FVSEKLESFGIE
+37 FVADKLQSFGIE
-49 VHRGLGK
+49 VHKGLGG
-56 TGVVGVLKGINVNQG
+56 TGVVGVLKGLDAHLG

-89 TEENDLSYKS
+89 TEENDFPYKS

-115 MLLGAAKVLSLKR
+115 MLLGAAKLLASR
-128 DFDGTVYFIFQPAEE
+128 NNFNGAVYFIFQPAEE
-143 GGGGGLAMIEDG
+143 GGGGGLAMIDDG
-155 MFEHFPM
+155 LFDEFPM

-172 GMEEGTVAIHKGSV
+172 GMEEGTVAVHKGSV

-193 EVTVNGSG
+193 EVTVNGNG

-213 VLATTAIVQA
+213 VLAVTAIIQA
-223 LQQIVSRKQSPLD
+223 LQQIVARKQNPLD

-256 KVDFI
+256 KANFI
-261 GTIRTINSD
+261 GTIRTVNPA
-270 TRISVHKQFTDICEA
+270 TRVDVHKQFTQICEA
-285 TALAYGCVAEVSV
+285 TALAYGCVADVSV

-306 NHVEESDKAI
+306 NDIESSDKAI
-316 EIASGLFGAE
+316 EVASSLFGKN
-326 SVKTNLPPSMGAED
+326 SVKTNLTPSMGAED

-345 EKKPG
+345 EKTPG
-350 SYIWLGAGEGRSGCM
+350 AYIWLGAGEGKSGCM

-374 DNVLPLGI
+374 DNILPLGI
-382 SYWKELVKSE
+382 SYWEKLVKTE

>member
-1 MKISNEIIN
+1 MKISNEIVN

-37 FVSEKLESFGIE
+37 FVAEKLESFGIE

-56 TGVVGVLKGINVNQG
+56 TGVVGVLKGIKANQG

-89 TEENDLSYKS
+89 TEENNFVYKS

-155 MFEHFPM
+155 LFEHFPM

-172 GMEEGTVAIHKGSV
+172 GMKEGTVAIHKGSV

-270 TRISVHKQFTDICEA
+270 TRISVHKQFTDICQA

-306 NHVEESDKAI
+306 NHIEESDKAI
-316 EIASGLFGAE
+316 EIASGLFGDE

>member
-1 MKISNEIIN
+1 METSNEIVNI
-10 VIPEVKD
+10 IPEVMT
-17 WRHDLHA
+17 WRHELHA

-29 YEEEWTSN
+29 YEEKWTSD
-37 FVSEKLESFGIE
+37 FIVTKLESFGIE
-49 VHRGLGK
+49 VHKGLGK
-56 TGVVGVLKGINVNQG
+56 TGVVGVLKGLKANQG

-77 IGLRADM
+77 IGLRADI

-89 TEENDLSYKS
+89 TEENNFSYKS
-99 KFDGRMH
+99 KFDGCMH

-115 MLLGAAKVLSLKR
+115 MLLGAAKILSLNN

-155 MFEHFPM
+155 LFEQFPM

-172 GMEEGTVAIHKGSV
+172 GMDEGSVAVHKGSV

-193 EVTVNGSG
+193 EVTVNGNG

-223 LQQIVSRKQSPLD
+223 LQQIVSRKQNPLD

-256 KVDFI
+256 VTDFI
-261 GTIRTINSD
+261 GTIRTVNPD
-270 TRISVHKQFTDICEA
+270 TRINVHKQFKDICEA
-285 TALAYGCVAEVSV
+285 TALAYGCTADVSV
-298 IKGYPVTV
+298 VKGYPVTV
-306 NHVEESDKAI
+306 NNIESSEKAI
-316 EIASGLFGAE
+316 QVTSSIFGSS
-326 SVKTNLPPSMGAED
+326 SVKTNMAPSMGAED

-345 EKKPG
+345 EKTPG
-350 SYIWLGAGEGRSGCM
+350 AYIWLGAGEGKSGCM

-374 DNVLPLGI
+374 DNILPLGI
-382 SYWKELVKSE
+382 TYWEQLVKSE

>member
-1 MKISNEIIN
+1 METSNEIVNI
-10 VIPEVKD
+10 IPEVIT
-17 WRHDLHA
+17 WRHELHA

-29 YEEEWTSN
+29 YEEKWTSD
-37 FVSEKLESFGIE
+37 FIVTKLESFGIE
-49 VHRGLGK
+49 VHRGLGQ
-56 TGVVGVLKGINVNQG
+56 TGVVGVLKGLKANQG

-77 IGLRADM
+77 IGLRADI

-89 TEENDLSYKS
+89 TEENNFSYKS
-99 KFDGRMH
+99 KFDGCMH

-115 MLLGAAKVLSLKR
+115 MLLGAAKILSLNK

-155 MFEHFPM
+155 LFEQFPM

-172 GMEEGTVAIHKGSV
+172 GMDEGSVAVHKGSV

-193 EVTVNGSG
+193 EVTVNGNG

-223 LQQIVSRKQSPLD
+223 LQQIVSRKQNPLD

-256 KVDFI
+256 VTDFI
-261 GTIRTINSD
+261 GTIRTVNPD
-270 TRISVHKQFTDICEA
+270 TRINVHKQFKDICEA
-285 TALAYGCVAEVSV
+285 TALAYGCTADVSV
-298 IKGYPVTV
+298 VKGYPVTV
-306 NHVEESDKAI
+306 NNIESSEKAI
-316 EIASGLFGAE
+316 EVTSSIFGSS
-326 SVKTNLPPSMGAED
+326 SVKTNMAPSMGAED

-345 EKKPG
+345 EKTPG
-350 SYIWLGAGEGRSGCM
+350 AYIWLGAGEGKSGCM

-374 DNVLPLGI
+374 DNILPLGI
-382 SYWKELVKSE
+382 TYWEQLVKSE